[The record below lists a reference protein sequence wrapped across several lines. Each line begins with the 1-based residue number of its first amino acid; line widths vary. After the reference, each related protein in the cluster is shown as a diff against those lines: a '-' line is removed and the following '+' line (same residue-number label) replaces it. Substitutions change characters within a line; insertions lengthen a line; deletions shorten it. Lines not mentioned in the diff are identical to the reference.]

1 MKHLPLIAPRPPR
14 LSAMADALARV
25 EASGVFSNNGPE
37 LRAFEADATRRL
49 FGGRGACLA
58 VANATLGL
66 MIALR
71 DAVSDGPS
79 GRFALMPAL
88 TFAATAQA
96 AWWSGL
102 TPLVC
107 DVDPDDWA
115 AAADEEERLLS
126 RHGAQIAAVVP
137 YATFGYGIDLDRYRW
152 LSRRFGVAVVVDA
165 AASLGTTDATGTG
178 FGAGMPFPVVF
189 SMHATKPFATA
200 EGGLIHCDDPDRIE
214 RLRAMANFG
223 FTAPRTATLPGLN
236 AKLPE
241 AMAVVAQARLN
252 DFARIS
258 HHRDQL
264 ATAYRTAIGDRY
276 KIQPRPAGSQ
286 ALGFFPLLL
295 PSERTHERDAI
306 IARLDRDGVGAG
318 KYFSPHLGEQPW
330 VRSIGQIESTPVA
343 DMVGGRLLSLPLSD
357 TMTQDD
363 VMRVVDTLDR
373 AVAGPR
379 HAEARSTPSV
389 AETLI
394 VGGGP
399 AGTAM
404 LTAASRHGLLPALSR
419 GLVIVERD
427 AAIGGGQLGRYSI
440 TSDSTAQTFLSAIEN
455 NPDPSIAALADHPAA
470 LAVARHRASLGVPLA
485 EVGPLLRAIGD
496 RLHMTVTANGGAVLT
511 GQEAIAARRQD
522 GLWHV
527 TLSDMA
533 THRVSERMAR
543 NLVIATGGH
552 QPLDR
557 LVAQN
562 VAGVPL
568 VELAGERLIQSDSV
582 LSRGGFEMVADLLAG
597 KRAPRIAVIGGS
609 TSALTTVALLL
620 RGRPAL
626 PFGAAA
632 VTLLHRRPL
641 RPFYHSVEAAQAEG
655 FTDFGPDD
663 ICPVSGFVYR
673 LAGFRL
679 EARDLVLRMLGVDGR
694 EPDPRVALHRITGDD
709 DPAAL
714 ETLQRADLVIAALG
728 YRPRALPLHDTD
740 GSPLAL
746 AAHEGAPMVDAECRV
761 RAASGAVV
769 PGLYGIGL
777 AAGFVPSGALGG
789 EASFVGQANGLWL
802 WQNNVGMM
810 IVDQLLTSRSRV
822 PEAGAA

>member
-1 MKHLPLIAPRPPR
+1 MVE
-14 LSAMADALARV
+14 ALTRV
-25 EASGVFSNNGPE
+25 EQSGIFSNNGPE

-71 DAVSDGPS
+71 DAVSDGPA
-79 GRFALMPAL
+79 GRFAIMPAM

-96 AWWSGL
+96 AWWAGL

-107 DVDPDDWA
+107 DIDAADWGA
-115 AAADEEERLLS
+115 AAEEEERLLT
-126 RHGAQIAAVVP
+126 RYGAQVAAVVP

-152 LSRRFGVAVVVDA
+152 LSRRHGVAVVIDA
-165 AASLGTTDATGTG
+165 AASLGTTDAQGIG
-178 FGAGMPFPVVF
+178 FGAGAPFPVVF

-200 EGGLIHCDDPDRIE
+200 EGGLIHCADADRIE

-241 AMAVVAQARLN
+241 AMAVVAQARLD
-252 DFARIS
+252 DFARVAR
-258 HHRDQL
+258 HRSQL
-264 ATAYRTAIGDRY
+264 ADAYRDAIGDRY
-276 KIQPRPAGSQ
+276 TMQPRQAGRQ
-286 ALGFFPLLL
+286 ALGFLPLLL
-295 PSERTHERDAI
+295 PSEATYERDEI
-306 IARLDRDGVGAG
+306 IARMDREGVGAG

-330 VRSIGQIESTPVA
+330 VRGIAHIEETPVA
-343 DMVGGRLLSLPLSD
+343 DMIGSRLLSLPLSD
-357 TMTQDD
+357 TMTTDD
-363 VMRVVDTLDR
+363 VTRVVDTLDR
-373 AVAGPR
+373 AVARP
-379 HAEARSTPSV
+379 ARRTSRNAPPPI

-404 LTAASRHGLLPALSR
+404 LTAASRHGLLPELAR

-427 AAIGGGQLGRYSI
+427 SAIGGGQLGRYAI
-440 TSDSTAQTFLSAIEN
+440 TSDSTAQTFLTAIEGN
-455 NPDPSIAALADHPAA
+455 ADPAIAALADHPAA

-496 RLHMTVTANGGAVLT
+496 RLHAGITANGGEVLT
-511 GQEAIAARRQD
+511 GTEAISARRHE
-522 GLWHV
+522 GLWRV
-527 TLSDMA
+527 RLRDVA
-533 THRVSERMAR
+533 THREHERITR

-557 LVAQN
+557 LVMQQ
-562 VAGVPL
+562 VAGAPL
-568 VELAGERLIQSDSV
+568 IELAGDRLIQSDSV

-597 KRAPRIAVIGGS
+597 KRAPKIAVIGGS

-626 PFGAAA
+626 PFGAGG

-641 RPFYHSVEAAQAEG
+641 RPFYHSVEAAHAEG

-679 EARDLVLRMLGVDGR
+679 EARDLVLRMLGIDGR
-694 EPDPRVALHRITGDD
+694 EPDPRVALHRVTDHD
-709 DPAAL
+709 ELARDKLAS
-714 ETLQRADLVIAALG
+714 ADLVIAAMG
-728 YRPRALPLHDTD
+728 YRPRALPLEQMD
-740 GSPLAL
+740 GTPLPL
-746 AAHEGAPMVDAECRV
+746 AAHAGAPMVDGECRI
-761 RAASGAVV
+761 RGADGAPV
-769 PGLYGIGL
+769 PNLYGIGL
-777 AAGFVPSGALGG
+777 AAGFVPSGKLGG

-802 WQNNVGMM
+802 WQNDVGMM
-810 IVDQLLTSRSRV
+810 IVDQLL
-822 PEAGAA
+822 AGRTKVAA